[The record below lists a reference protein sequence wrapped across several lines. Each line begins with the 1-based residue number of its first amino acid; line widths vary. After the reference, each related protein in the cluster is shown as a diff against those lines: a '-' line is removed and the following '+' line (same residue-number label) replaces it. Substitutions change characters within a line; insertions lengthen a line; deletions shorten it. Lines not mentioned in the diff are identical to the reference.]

1 MRADEL
7 RFADEPRT
15 AVRFHGSPGRESTSR
30 SERTNL
36 PERVEAG
43 TGYSDVRVDYRLA
56 TRLRDPGE
64 APDPEDPARDTPDP
78 GTEGPADTDE
88 GAPAP
93 SSPPPDAAAAAPDPG
108 EP

>member
-7 RFADEPRT
+7 RFADEPLT

-64 APDPEDPARDTPDP
+64 APDRERPAQDTSDA
-78 GTEGPADTDE
+78 GTSGPAVTDE
-88 GAPAP
+88 GAPPPATSAP
-93 SSPPPDAAAAAPDPG
+93 APEAG